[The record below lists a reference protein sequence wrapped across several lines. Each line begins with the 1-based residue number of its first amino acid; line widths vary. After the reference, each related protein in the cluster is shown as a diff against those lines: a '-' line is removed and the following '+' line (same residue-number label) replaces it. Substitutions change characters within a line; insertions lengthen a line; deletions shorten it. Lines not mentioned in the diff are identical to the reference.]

1 MRSDSF
7 KMSISKMLA
16 FPLWVRQVIYV
27 VLRANLERIFVNQPI
42 AARVENLL
50 QMYKPKITFVGK
62 KELEGRFHDHEEVM
76 YTFLKE
82 VSEGKSIIEIA
93 LNCFLTL
100 QEASRLY
107 LDAVRNEYIMTSESD
122 VIDATA
128 EFFSGRIKTGE
139 YLVKMNRLTQEQL
152 DIAVKK
158 QIKMKELGQQIRI
171 AELISEMGFIKK
183 NEIITILIMK
193 EESKKRFIFN
203 LNLNP
208 QEIADSD
215 VIKLKK
221 EIEELRYEN
230 NYLKTKLNAIL
241 KIK

>member
-1 MRSDSF
+1 
-7 KMSISKMLA
+7 
-16 FPLWVRQVIYV
+16 
-27 VLRANLERIFVNQPI
+27 
-42 AARVENLL
+42 
-50 QMYKPKITFVGK
+50 
-62 KELEGRFHDHEEVM
+62 
-76 YTFLKE
+76 
-82 VSEGKSIIEIA
+82 
-93 LNCFLTL
+93 
-100 QEASRLY
+100 
-107 LDAVRNEYIMTSESD
+107 MTSESD